1 VIKKEAALMAI
12 LVIDYSMQIIA
23 IMFMMIANLGID
35 MGTETITDMM
45 NEARFK
51 YKFLTF
57 MITAS
62 LTNLGVFLFIENENQ
77 NYQFNINK
85 ITASIDTC
93 ILCLYVAFMIFVLI

>member
-1 VIKKEAALMAI
+1 MTI

-23 IMFMMIANLGID
+23 LIYMMIANMCID
-35 MGTETITDMM
+35 MGKETITDMM

-62 LTNLGVFLFIENENQ
+62 LTNMGVFLFIENEG
-77 NYQFNINK
+77 
-85 ITASIDTC
+85 
-93 ILCLYVAFMIFVLI
+93 

>member
-1 VIKKEAALMAI
+1 MTI

-23 IMFMMIANLGID
+23 LIYMMIANMCID
-35 MGTETITDMM
+35 MGKETITDMM

-62 LTNLGVFLFIENENQ
+62 LTNMGVFLFIEREG
-77 NYQFNINK
+77 
-85 ITASIDTC
+85 
-93 ILCLYVAFMIFVLI
+93 